1 MNRQGVELAQSYQL
15 CRKIAK
21 ESGSNFYQ
29 GMWFTLNRNK
39 RYALFAIYAWMRAID
54 DIADGNLE
62 SNEKLQQLHTFYQ
75 RTEQLYADSL
85 PTNENSF
92 WPALH
97 HTIHHYPIPL
107 VYFHE
112 MYLGQLQSIEQN
124 TYATFSDLYQYCYR
138 VASIVGLICIS
149 VWGYRGGNV
158 TQQLAE
164 YRGIALQLTNIVRDV
179 HMDAK
184 EGKLYIPKEWMAQ
197 QGELEQAL
205 HKVILQAEY
214 YYQAS
219 KKLEGMVSRRGSL
232 SLQLM
237 TCSYTALL
245 NKIKK
250 KPQAVLNG
258 QIIRLT
264 KREKLTLCITGIFK
278 WCFAV

>member
-1 MNRQGVELAQSYQL
+1 MNRQGGELAQSYQL

-54 DIADGNLE
+54 DIADGNLD
-62 SNEKLQQLHTFYQ
+62 SNEKLQQLHKFYQ
-75 RTEQLYADSL
+75 RTEQLYTDSL
-85 PTNENSF
+85 PSNENSF
-92 WPALH
+92 WLALH

-112 MYLGQLQSIEQN
+112 MYLGQLESIEQN
-124 TYATFSDLYQYCYR
+124 TYETFSDLYQYCYR

-158 TQQLAE
+158 TQKLAE
-164 YRGIALQLTNIVRDV
+164 YRGIALQLTNIVRDLHV
-179 HMDAK
+179 DAK
-184 EGKLYIPKEWMAQ
+184 EGKLYIPKEWMTQ
-197 QGELEQAL
+197 QSEFEQAL
-205 HKVILQAEY
+205 HKMILQAEY

-219 KKLEGMVSRRGSL
+219 KQLESMVSRRGSL

-237 TCSYTALL
+237 TCSYNALL

-264 KREKLTLCITGIFK
+264 KREKLTLCFTGIFK